1 MAAPKK
7 EIFKKV
13 KLQIEAGK
21 ANPAPPVGPALG
33 QAGANIMEFCKQ
45 FNDRTKAMQGKIPVK
60 LTVYKDKSFE
70 FITKLPAMSYF
81 IMKELGLEK
90 GSKTP
95 GLAQVGKLTRK
106 NLENIANAKLPDL
119 NTTDIEAAIRIVA
132 GQAITMGIDVEG
144 QE

>member
-13 KLQIEAGK
+13 KLEIEAGK

-60 LTVYKDKSFE
+60 LVVYKDKSFE

-81 IMKELGLEK
+81 IKKELGLEK
-90 GSKTP
+90 GSKAP
-95 GLAQVGKLTRK
+95 GLTQVAKMSRAQ
-106 NLENIANAKLPDL
+106 LENVAKAKLPDL
-119 NTTDIEAAIRIVA
+119 NTTNLEAAMKIVA

-144 QE
+144 QD